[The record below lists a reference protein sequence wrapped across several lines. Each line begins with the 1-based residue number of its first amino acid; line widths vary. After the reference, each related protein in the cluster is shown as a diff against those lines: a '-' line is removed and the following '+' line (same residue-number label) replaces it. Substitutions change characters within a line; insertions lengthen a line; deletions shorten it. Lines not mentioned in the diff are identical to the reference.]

1 MLFIIIFIITLLII
15 IYIFTNS
22 FNERLALTINLKLKS
37 KNLFIYL
44 SSLCLFLL
52 SSILYYEL
60 GSPFIDVNKLYMAKE
75 KLIKKTMI
83 QEKNKK
89 EDLKI
94 FEELVYK
101 SKKNPNN
108 INILLDLAATASR
121 INKIDIEI
129 STLTK
134 ILSIKSSPKLKSLLA
149 QAIVRKADG
158 QVTSK
163 AQILINQ
170 ALSENSTDPG
180 ANFLNGLLQSQIG
193 NEKKAFEIW
202 TKLYRN
208 TSTND
213 AWEKDLVINIRS
225 AAKNLG
231 ISDKVL
237 NNNLKKKLKTNS
249 PIANEI
255 LNLNE
260 KDQKIRINQMVEQ
273 LASRLTKNKNDLD
286 GWIKLYK
293 SYKVLNY
300 RDKAINALRTAT
312 KISPENLNLKQ
323 ILLKELLP
331 PEKEPIFSAEIEQ
344 LVNEILANEPKNINA
359 LFFRGLR
366 AFKEG
371 ENKIAIENWTLL
383 LDQIPP
389 GSQMALELL
398 KKINNLKN

>member
-1 MLFIIIFIITLLII
+1 MLFIIIFVITISII

-22 FNERLALTINLKLKS
+22 FHERLSLIINLKLKS

-75 KLIKKTMI
+75 KLIKKTII

-101 SKKNPNN
+101 SKENPNN

-170 ALSENSTDPG
+170 ALSENSKDPG

-293 SYKVLNY
+293 SYKVLDY
-300 RDKAINALRTAT
+300 QDKAIKALRTAT

-344 LVNEILANEPKNINA
+344 IVNEILANEPKNINA
-359 LFFRGLR
+359 LFFKGLR
-366 AFKEG
+366 ALKEG
-371 ENKIAIENWTLL
+371 ENEIAIENWTLL

>member
-1 MLFIIIFIITLLII
+1 MLFIIIFIITLLLI

-75 KLIKKTMI
+75 KLIKKTII

-101 SKKNPNN
+101 SKENPNN

-300 RDKAINALRTAT
+300 QDKAINALRTAI

>member
-75 KLIKKTMI
+75 KLIKKTII

-101 SKKNPNN
+101 SKENPNN

-293 SYKVLNY
+293 SYKVLDY
-300 RDKAINALRTAT
+300 QDKAINALRTAT

-359 LFFRGLR
+359 LFFKGLR
-366 AFKEG
+366 ALKEG
-371 ENKIAIENWTLL
+371 ENEIAIENWTLL

>member
-22 FNERLALTINLKLKS
+22 FHERLALTINLKLKS

-75 KLIKKTMI
+75 KLIKKTII

-101 SKKNPNN
+101 SKENPNN

-293 SYKVLNY
+293 SYKVLDY
-300 RDKAINALRTAT
+300 QDKAINALRTAT

-359 LFFRGLR
+359 LFFKGLR
-366 AFKEG
+366 ALKEG
-371 ENKIAIENWTLL
+371 ENEIAIENWTLL

>member
-1 MLFIIIFIITLLII
+1 MLFIIIFVITLLII

-22 FNERLALTINLKLKS
+22 FHERLALTINLKLKS

-75 KLIKKTMI
+75 KLIKKTII

-101 SKKNPNN
+101 SKENPNN
-108 INILLDLAATASR
+108 VNILLDLAATASR

-231 ISDKVL
+231 ISEKVL

-300 RDKAINALRTAT
+300 QDKAINALRTAT

>member
-1 MLFIIIFIITLLII
+1 MLFIIIFVITLLII

-22 FNERLALTINLKLKS
+22 FHERLALTINLKLKS

-75 KLIKKTMI
+75 KLIKKTII

-101 SKKNPNN
+101 SKENPNN
-108 INILLDLAATASR
+108 LNILLDLAATASR

-300 RDKAINALRTAT
+300 QDKAINALRTAT

>member
-1 MLFIIIFIITLLII
+1 MLFIIIFVITLLII

-22 FNERLALTINLKLKS
+22 FHERLALTINLKLKS

-75 KLIKKTMI
+75 KLIKKTII

-101 SKKNPNN
+101 SKENPNN

-158 QVTSK
+158 QVTPK

-293 SYKVLNY
+293 SYKVLDY
-300 RDKAINALRTAT
+300 QDKAINALRTAT

-366 AFKEG
+366 ALKEG

>member
-1 MLFIIIFIITLLII
+1 MLFIIIFVITLLII

-22 FNERLALTINLKLKS
+22 FHERLALTINLKLKS

-75 KLIKKTMI
+75 KLIKKTII

-101 SKKNPNN
+101 SKENPNN

-231 ISDKVL
+231 ISEKVL

-293 SYKVLNY
+293 SYKVLDY
-300 RDKAINALRTAT
+300 QDKAINALRTAT

>member
-1 MLFIIIFIITLLII
+1 MLFIIIFVITISII

-22 FNERLALTINLKLKS
+22 FHERLALTINLKLKS

-75 KLIKKTMI
+75 KLIKKTII

-101 SKKNPNN
+101 SKENPNN

-170 ALSENSTDPG
+170 ALSENSRDPG

-300 RDKAINALRTAT
+300 QDKAINALRTAT

-359 LFFRGLR
+359 LFFKGLR
-366 AFKEG
+366 ALKEG
-371 ENKIAIENWTLL
+371 ENEIAIENWTLL

>member
-60 GSPFIDVNKLYMAKE
+60 GSPFIDVNKLYIAKE
-75 KLIKKTMI
+75 KLIKKTII

-101 SKKNPNN
+101 SKENPNN

-158 QVTSK
+158 QVTPK

-208 TSTND
+208 TFTND

-300 RDKAINALRTAT
+300 QDKAINALRTAT

-359 LFFRGLR
+359 LFFKGLR
-366 AFKEG
+366 ALKEG
-371 ENKIAIENWTLL
+371 ENEIAIENWTLL

>member
-1 MLFIIIFIITLLII
+1 MLFIIIFVITLLII

-22 FNERLALTINLKLKS
+22 FHERLALTINLKLKS

-75 KLIKKTMI
+75 KLIKKTII

-101 SKKNPNN
+101 SKENPNN

-213 AWEKDLVINIRS
+213 TWEKDLVINIRS

-231 ISDKVL
+231 ISEKVL

-300 RDKAINALRTAT
+300 QDKAINALRTAT

>member
-1 MLFIIIFIITLLII
+1 MLFIIIFVITLLII

-75 KLIKKTMI
+75 KLIKKTII

-101 SKKNPNN
+101 SKENPNN

-237 NNNLKKKLKTNS
+237 NNNLKKQLKINS

-300 RDKAINALRTAT
+300 QDKAINALRTAT

>member
-1 MLFIIIFIITLLII
+1 MLFIIIFVITLLII

-22 FNERLALTINLKLKS
+22 FHERLALTINLKLKS

-75 KLIKKTMI
+75 KLIKKTII

-101 SKKNPNN
+101 SKENPNN

-158 QVTSK
+158 QVTPK

-208 TSTND
+208 TFTND

-293 SYKVLNY
+293 SYKVLDY
-300 RDKAINALRTAT
+300 QDKAINALRTAT

>member
-75 KLIKKTMI
+75 KLIKKTII

-101 SKKNPNN
+101 SKENPNN

-208 TSTND
+208 TSNND

-293 SYKVLNY
+293 SYKFLDY
-300 RDKAINALRTAT
+300 QDKAINALRTAT

>member
-1 MLFIIIFIITLLII
+1 MLFIIIFVITILII

-22 FNERLALTINLKLKS
+22 FHERLALTINLKLKS

-60 GSPFIDVNKLYMAKE
+60 GSPFIDVNKLYIAKE
-75 KLIKKTMI
+75 KLIKKTII

-101 SKKNPNN
+101 SKENPNN

-170 ALSENSTDPG
+170 ALSENPMDPG
-180 ANFLNGLLQSQIG
+180 ANFLNGLAQSQIG

-208 TSTND
+208 TSSDD
-213 AWEKDLVINIRS
+213 AWEKDLEINIRS

-300 RDKAINALRTAT
+300 QDKAINALRTAT

-366 AFKEG
+366 ALKEG

>member
-75 KLIKKTMI
+75 KLIKKTII

-101 SKKNPNN
+101 SKENPNN

-170 ALSENSTDPG
+170 ALSENSKDPG

-300 RDKAINALRTAT
+300 QDKAINALRTAT

>member
-75 KLIKKTMI
+75 KLIKKTII

-101 SKKNPNN
+101 SKENPNN

-158 QVTSK
+158 QVTPK

-293 SYKVLNY
+293 SYKVLDY
-300 RDKAINALRTAT
+300 QDKAINALRTAT
-312 KISPENLNLKQ
+312 KISPENLNLKK

-359 LFFRGLR
+359 LFFKGLR
-366 AFKEG
+366 ALKEG

>member
-1 MLFIIIFIITLLII
+1 MLFIIIFIITLLLI

-75 KLIKKTMI
+75 KLIKKTII

-101 SKKNPNN
+101 SKENPNN

-158 QVTSK
+158 QVTPK

-170 ALSENSTDPG
+170 ALSENSKDPG

-208 TSTND
+208 TFTND

-300 RDKAINALRTAT
+300 QDKAINALRTAT

>member
-75 KLIKKTMI
+75 KLIKKNII

-101 SKKNPNN
+101 SNENPNN

-300 RDKAINALRTAT
+300 QDKAINALRTAT

-359 LFFRGLR
+359 LFFKGLR
-366 AFKEG
+366 ALKEG
-371 ENKIAIENWTLL
+371 ENEIAIENWTLL

>member
-1 MLFIIIFIITLLII
+1 MLFIIIFVITLLII

-22 FNERLALTINLKLKS
+22 FHERLALTINLKLKS

-75 KLIKKTMI
+75 KLIKKTII

-101 SKKNPNN
+101 SKENPNN

-231 ISDKVL
+231 ISEKVL

-300 RDKAINALRTAT
+300 QDKAINALRTAT

-344 LVNEILANEPKNINA
+344 LVNEILANEPQNINA
-359 LFFRGLR
+359 LFFKGLR

>member
-22 FNERLALTINLKLKS
+22 FNERLTLTINLKLKS

-75 KLIKKTMI
+75 KLIKKAII

-101 SKKNPNN
+101 SKENPNN

-149 QAIVRKADG
+149 QAIVRKANG

-213 AWEKDLVINIRS
+213 TWEKDLVINIRS

-300 RDKAINALRTAT
+300 QDKAINALRTAT

-359 LFFRGLR
+359 LFFRGLK

>member
-1 MLFIIIFIITLLII
+1 MLFIIIFVITLLII

-22 FNERLALTINLKLKS
+22 FHERLALTINLKLKS

-75 KLIKKTMI
+75 KLIKKTII

-101 SKKNPNN
+101 SKENPNN

-158 QVTSK
+158 QVTPK

-300 RDKAINALRTAT
+300 QDKAINALRTAT

-359 LFFRGLR
+359 LFFKGLR
-366 AFKEG
+366 ALKEG

>member
-1 MLFIIIFIITLLII
+1 MLFIIIFVITLLII

-22 FNERLALTINLKLKS
+22 FHERLALTINLKLKS

-44 SSLCLFLL
+44 GSLCLFLL

-75 KLIKKTMI
+75 KLIKKTII

-101 SKKNPNN
+101 SKENPNN

-293 SYKVLNY
+293 SYKVLDYQDN
-300 RDKAINALRTAT
+300 AINALRTAT

-359 LFFRGLR
+359 LFFRGLK

>member
-75 KLIKKTMI
+75 KLIKKTII

-101 SKKNPNN
+101 SKENPNN

-237 NNNLKKKLKTNS
+237 NKNLKKNKITNS

-300 RDKAINALRTAT
+300 QDKAINALRTAT

>member
-75 KLIKKTMI
+75 KLIKKTII

-101 SKKNPNN
+101 SKENPNN

-237 NNNLKKKLKTNS
+237 NDNLKKKLKTNS

-293 SYKVLNY
+293 SYKVLDY
-300 RDKAINALRTAT
+300 QDKAINALRTAT

-366 AFKEG
+366 AIKEG

>member
-1 MLFIIIFIITLLII
+1 MLFIIIFVITLLII

-22 FNERLALTINLKLKS
+22 FHERLALTINLKLKS

-75 KLIKKTMI
+75 KLIKKTII

-101 SKKNPNN
+101 SKENPNN

-158 QVTSK
+158 QVTPK

-293 SYKVLNY
+293 SYKVLDY
-300 RDKAINALRTAT
+300 QDKAINALRTAT

>member
-1 MLFIIIFIITLLII
+1 MLFIIIFVITLLII

-22 FNERLALTINLKLKS
+22 FHERLALTINLKLKS

-75 KLIKKTMI
+75 KLIKKTII

-101 SKKNPNN
+101 SKENPNN
-108 INILLDLAATASR
+108 LNILLDLAATASR

-158 QVTSK
+158 QVTPK

-293 SYKVLNY
+293 SYKVLDY
-300 RDKAINALRTAT
+300 QDKAINALRTAT

-359 LFFRGLR
+359 LFFKGLR

>member
-75 KLIKKTMI
+75 KLIKKTII

-101 SKKNPNN
+101 SKENPNN

-293 SYKVLNY
+293 SYKVLDY
-300 RDKAINALRTAT
+300 QDKAINALRTAT

-331 PEKEPIFSAEIEQ
+331 PKKEPIFSAEIEQ

>member
-75 KLIKKTMI
+75 KLIKKTII

-101 SKKNPNN
+101 SKENPNN

-300 RDKAINALRTAT
+300 QDKAINALRTAT

-366 AFKEG
+366 AFKQG

>member
-1 MLFIIIFIITLLII
+1 
-15 IYIFTNS
+15 
-22 FNERLALTINLKLKS
+22 
-37 KNLFIYL
+37 
-44 SSLCLFLL
+44 
-52 SSILYYEL
+52 
-60 GSPFIDVNKLYMAKE
+60 MAKE
-75 KLIKKTMI
+75 KLIKKTII

-101 SKKNPNN
+101 SKENPNN

-293 SYKVLNY
+293 SYKVLDY
-300 RDKAINALRTAT
+300 QDKAINALRTAT

>member
-60 GSPFIDVNKLYMAKE
+60 GSPFIDVNKLYIAKE
-75 KLIKKTMI
+75 KLIKKTII

-101 SKKNPNN
+101 SKENPNN

-300 RDKAINALRTAT
+300 QDKAINALRTAT

-359 LFFRGLR
+359 LFFKGLR
-366 AFKEG
+366 ALKEG
-371 ENKIAIENWTLL
+371 ENEIAIENWTLL

>member
-22 FNERLALTINLKLKS
+22 FHERLALTINLKLKS

-75 KLIKKTMI
+75 KLIKKTII

-101 SKKNPNN
+101 SKQNPNN

-158 QVTSK
+158 QVTPK

-300 RDKAINALRTAT
+300 QDKAINALRTAT

-366 AFKEG
+366 AFKQG

>member
-1 MLFIIIFIITLLII
+1 MLFIIIFVITLLII

-22 FNERLALTINLKLKS
+22 FHERLALTINLKLKS

-75 KLIKKTMI
+75 KLIKKTII

-101 SKKNPNN
+101 SKENPNN

-231 ISDKVL
+231 ISEKVL

-293 SYKVLNY
+293 SYKVLDY
-300 RDKAINALRTAT
+300 QDKAINALRTAT

-359 LFFRGLR
+359 LFFRGLW

-389 GSQMALELL
+389 DSQMALELS
-398 KKINNLKN
+398 KKIDNLKN

>member
-1 MLFIIIFIITLLII
+1 MLFIIIFVITLLII

-22 FNERLALTINLKLKS
+22 FHESLALTIKLKSKS

-75 KLIKKTMI
+75 KLIKKTII

-101 SKKNPNN
+101 SKENPNN

-231 ISDKVL
+231 ISEKVL

-300 RDKAINALRTAT
+300 QDKAINALRTAT

>member
-1 MLFIIIFIITLLII
+1 MLFIIIFVITLLII

-22 FNERLALTINLKLKS
+22 FHERLALTINLKLKS

-75 KLIKKTMI
+75 KLIKKTII

-101 SKKNPNN
+101 SKENPNN

-208 TSTND
+208 TYTNE

-231 ISDKVL
+231 ISEKVL

-249 PIANEI
+249 PITNEI
-255 LNLNE
+255 LDLNE

-300 RDKAINALRTAT
+300 QDKAINALRTAT

>member
-1 MLFIIIFIITLLII
+1 MLFIIIFVITLLII

-22 FNERLALTINLKLKS
+22 FHERLALTINLKLKS

-75 KLIKKTMI
+75 KLIKKTII

-101 SKKNPNN
+101 SKENPNN

-231 ISDKVL
+231 ISEKVL

-286 GWIKLYK
+286 GWMKLYK

-300 RDKAINALRTAT
+300 QDKAINALRTAT